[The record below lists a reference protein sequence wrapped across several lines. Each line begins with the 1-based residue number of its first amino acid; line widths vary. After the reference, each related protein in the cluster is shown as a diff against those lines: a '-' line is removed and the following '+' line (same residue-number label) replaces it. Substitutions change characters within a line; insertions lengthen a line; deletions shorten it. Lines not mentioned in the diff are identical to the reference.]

1 MITFPHIS
9 SRFIIKKLLGEGA
22 FSTLYSAFDNVRKE
36 VVALKV
42 EKPGKP
48 KKVLRLEYQ
57 ILNNLQGTLS
67 PYIEG
72 LEHIC
77 PIYEFIENEKEE
89 LPNIIVMKM
98 LGNILIHT
106 IGKNLAML
114 KRQKGRKFT
123 LSYAINLLVNL
134 Y

>member
-1 MITFPHIS
+1 
-9 SRFIIKKLLGEGA
+9 
-22 FSTLYSAFDNVRKE
+22 LYSAYDNVRKE

-42 EKPGKP
+42 EKPGKS

-57 ILNNLQGTLS
+57 VLTNLQGTLL

-72 LEHIC
+72 LKHIC
-77 PIYEFIENEKEE
+77 PTYEFIESEEEE

-98 LGNILIHT
+98 LGNIT
-106 IGKNLAML
+106 QTAIGKNLAML

-123 LSYAINLLVNL
+123 LSYAINLLVTL
-134 Y
+134 YYIS